1 MQFIWI
7 WGQEPSINH
16 QKLIIKYGIYCPI
29 LNQIQTMKIAA
40 IATATPD
47 EILTHEEGELMQRRM
62 FSRISTEP
70 ISDLFNIL
78 LKHVYRGEINE
89 RRHCVA
95 LKYHERLLGEI
106 NPNDKIPGTN
116 TERRME
122 IYAKEALALT
132 LDSIAKL
139 PTNSTEQTPK
149 FSHIIYVS
157 CTGQI
162 APGISVGIVEHLCLA
177 SSTNILEIN
186 FYGGCAG
193 LLTGLKVARD
203 IIDSK
208 SSSRVLLCATE
219 LCSLHFQPTK
229 SNEQI
234 IVNSIFGDGSVSM
247 ICEGEGNTEILQ
259 SKVSHA
265 WRHIASKTYLLPDT
279 KDMITW
285 NLGSAGFKMSLSPA
299 LPKYISK
306 NLKSVVEIILTKEG
320 IALSDITN
328 WAIHPGGPKIL
339 ETCQS
344 ALSLSDEQV
353 ATSWQIYRDFGNMS
367 SSTVGFILEKMR
379 AEKRHGYCV
388 AIAFAPG
395 VRVEVAILHY

>member
-1 MQFIWI
+1 MQLIWI
-7 WGQEPSINH
+7 WGQEPDADH
-16 QKLIIKYGIYCPI
+16 QKRIIDYGTYFQII
-29 LNQIQTMKIAA
+29 NQTQAMKIAA

-47 EILTHEEGELMQRRM
+47 QVLTHEQGELMQRRM

-70 ISDLFNIL
+70 ISDLVNIL
-78 LKHVYRGEINE
+78 LKQVYRGEDNE
-89 RRHCVA
+89 RRHCIA
-95 LKYHERLLGEI
+95 LKYHERLLDEI

-132 LDSIAKL
+132 LASIAKL
-139 PTNSTEQTPK
+139 PINSSEQIPI

-157 CTGQI
+157 CTGQT
-162 APGISVGIVEHLCLA
+162 APGISVGIVEHLCQA

-203 IIDSK
+203 IIDAK
-208 SSSRVLLCATE
+208 SSNRVLLCATE

-234 IVNSIFGDGSVSM
+234 IVNSIFSDGSVSM
-247 ICEGEGNTEILQ
+247 ICEGEGNTAVSQ

-279 KDMITW
+279 KSMITW
-285 NLGSAGFKMSLSPA
+285 NLGSAGFNMGLSPA
-299 LPKYISK
+299 LPKYIDI
-306 NLKSVVEIILTKEG
+306 NLKSIVEIILANEG
-320 IALSDITN
+320 LALSDITN
-328 WAIHPGGPKIL
+328 WALHPGGPRIL
-339 ETCQS
+339 DACRN

-353 ATSWQIYRDFGNMS
+353 AISWQIYRDFGNMS

-379 AEKRHGYCV
+379 VEKKHGYCV

-395 VRVEVAILHY
+395 VRLEVAILHH

>member
-1 MQFIWI
+1 
-7 WGQEPSINH
+7 
-16 QKLIIKYGIYCPI
+16 
-29 LNQIQTMKIAA
+29 MKIAA

-47 EILTHEEGELMQRRM
+47 QVLTHEQGELMQRRM

-70 ISDLFNIL
+70 ISDLVNIL
-78 LKHVYRGEINE
+78 LKHVYRGEDNE
-89 RRHCVA
+89 RRHCIA
-95 LKYHERLLGEI
+95 LKYHERLLDEI

-122 IYAKEALALT
+122 IYAKEALALS

-139 PTNSTEQTPK
+139 PTNSSEQIPI

-157 CTGQI
+157 CTGQT
-162 APGISVGIVEHLCLA
+162 APGISVGIVEHLCQA

-186 FYGGCAG
+186 FFGGCAG

-203 IIDSK
+203 IIDAK
-208 SSSRVLLCATE
+208 SSNRVLLCATE

-234 IVNSIFGDGSVSM
+234 IVNSIFSDGSVSM
-247 ICEGEGNTEILQ
+247 ICEGEGNTTMLQ

-279 KDMITW
+279 KSMITW
-285 NLGSAGFKMSLSPA
+285 NLGSAGFNMGLSPA
-299 LPKYISK
+299 LPKYIDI
-306 NLKSVVEIILTKEG
+306 NLKSIVEIILASEG
-320 IALSDITN
+320 LALSDITN
-328 WAIHPGGPKIL
+328 WAVHPGGPKIL
-339 ETCQS
+339 DACRS

-353 ATSWQIYRDFGNMS
+353 ATSWQIYKGFGNMS

-379 AEKRHGYCV
+379 VEKKHGYCV
-388 AIAFAPG
+388 ALAFAPG
-395 VRVEVAILHY
+395 VRLEVAILHH

>member
-1 MQFIWI
+1 
-7 WGQEPSINH
+7 
-16 QKLIIKYGIYCPI
+16 
-29 LNQIQTMKIAA
+29 MKIAA

-47 EILTHEEGELMQRRM
+47 QVLTHEQGELMQRRM

-70 ISDLFNIL
+70 ISDLVNIL
-78 LKHVYRGEINE
+78 LKQVYRGEDNE
-89 RRHCVA
+89 RRHCIA
-95 LKYHERLLGEI
+95 LKYHERLLDEI

-132 LDSIAKL
+132 LASIAKL
-139 PTNSTEQTPK
+139 PINSSEQIPI

-157 CTGQI
+157 CTGQT
-162 APGISVGIVEHLCLA
+162 APGISVGIVEHLCQA

-203 IIDSK
+203 IIDAK
-208 SSSRVLLCATE
+208 SSNRVLLCATE

-234 IVNSIFGDGSVSM
+234 IVNSIFSDGSVSM
-247 ICEGEGNTEILQ
+247 ICEGEGNTAVSQ

-279 KDMITW
+279 KSMITW
-285 NLGSAGFKMSLSPA
+285 NLGSAGFNMGLSPA
-299 LPKYISK
+299 LPKYIDI
-306 NLKSVVEIILTKEG
+306 NLKSIVEIILANEG
-320 IALSDITN
+320 LALSDITN
-328 WAIHPGGPKIL
+328 WALHPGGPRIL
-339 ETCQS
+339 DACRN

-353 ATSWQIYRDFGNMS
+353 AISWQIYRDFGNMS

-379 AEKRHGYCV
+379 VEKKHGYCV

-395 VRVEVAILHY
+395 VRLEVAILHH

>member
-7 WGQEPSINH
+7 WRQEPSADH
-16 QKLIIKYGIYCPI
+16 QKRIINYGTYCPI
-29 LNQIQTMKIAA
+29 LNKTQTMKIAA

-47 EILTHEEGELMQRRM
+47 EVLTHEEGELMQRRM

-70 ISDLFNIL
+70 ISDLLNIL
-78 LKHVYRGEINE
+78 LKHVYRGEDNE

-139 PTNSTEQTPK
+139 PTNSAEQTPT

-157 CTGQI
+157 CTGQT
-162 APGISVGIVEHLCLA
+162 APGISNGIDEHLCQT
-177 SSTNILEIN
+177 SSPNILEIN

-208 SSSRVLLCATE
+208 SSNRVLLCATE

-247 ICEGEGNTEILQ
+247 ICEGEDNTEILQ
-259 SKVSHA
+259 SKVSHT
-265 WRHIASKTYLLPDT
+265 WRHIASRTYLLPDT
-279 KDMITW
+279 KGMITW
-285 NLGSAGFKMSLSPA
+285 SLGSAGFKMGLSPA
-299 LPKYISK
+299 LPKYIGK
-306 NLKSVVEIILTKEG
+306 NLKSVVETILAKEG

-328 WAIHPGGPKIL
+328 WAVHPGGPKIL
-339 ETCQS
+339 ETCQR